1 MPGEFA
7 NELGLEIK
15 WHSPYRRTFIAYCAT
30 DYIGYMS
37 TANQVAA
44 GGYEPQLQ
52 KPLAREAL
60 KMVCAAEDALFSL
73 RSSLFPEDDAGEDL
87 YPDNQDL
94 PLVNLPGG
102 IKASKRSKVK

>member
-1 MPGEFA
+1 
-7 NELGLEIK
+7 
-15 WHSPYRRTFIAYCAT
+15 
-30 DYIGYMS
+30 MS

-60 KMVCAAEDALFSL
+60 KMICAAEDALFSL